1 MGLGID
7 GGGEGQGGDSQG
19 GGADEGEAWWTEI
32 IMGIDTWAQNM
43 LRKPVKR
50 LRKLRKLLEEKK
62 YRKFAWYLIGTSIHG
77 AFSWS
82 VIKLLHSRFGIEYT
96 VLISSQL
103 VGKVVN
109 KALKLHFNQKRP
121 SASGKTSNGMPSYH
135 SQHAFFFASYLIQ
148 NSIIP
153 PEYWPLPISAA
164 CLVAY
169 SRVGIQMHSFD
180 QVIVGSCVGMAQSW
194 FSTLLVTILKN
205 KFLSDSSPMV
215 IVHII

>member
-32 IMGIDTWAQNM
+32 IMGIGSSRFPPFSEVEIYFHIEFSDTWAQNM

-50 LRKLRKLLEEKK
+50 LR
-62 YRKFAWYLIGTSIHG
+62 
-77 AFSWS
+77 
-82 VIKLLHSRFGIEYT
+82 IEYT

-180 QVIVGSCVGMAQSW
+180 QVIAIRKIEAAEVEMLYS
-194 FSTLLVTILKN
+194 
-205 KFLSDSSPMV
+205 
-215 IVHII
+215 